1 MTNNNSSSGMIYPTI
16 QSMPGPNPRESTIIA
31 SNASNQKLN
40 DLIKSTSGGKNGKK
54 RILKRGGS
62 ESSNIVVP
70 QFTMMYPTQ
79 GRLQT
84 PNNNITNMSKTIT
97 QSNANSA
104 YDNLAT
110 VQNGGNIYMNPNTN
124 KYQWGCYSGGKKYRR
139 YNSMKI
145 KTKNKR
151 NTKQCSKQ
159 RTRKLRKIRSRRMK
173 KSRNG
178 MIKL

>member
-70 QFTMMYPTQ
+70 QFTMLYPTQ
-79 GRLQT
+79 GGLQT

-97 QSNANSA
+97 QSNANST

-110 VQNGGNIYMNPNTN
+110 VQNGGNVYVNPNTN
-124 KYQWGCYSGGKKYRR
+124 KYEWGCYSGGKKYRR
-139 YNSMKI
+139 SI
-145 KTKNKR
+145 KTKIKR
-151 NTKQCSKQ
+151 NTKQRSKQ
-159 RTRKLRKIRSRRMK
+159 RTRKLRKTYKLRMK
-173 KSRNG
+173 KNRH
-178 MIKL
+178 